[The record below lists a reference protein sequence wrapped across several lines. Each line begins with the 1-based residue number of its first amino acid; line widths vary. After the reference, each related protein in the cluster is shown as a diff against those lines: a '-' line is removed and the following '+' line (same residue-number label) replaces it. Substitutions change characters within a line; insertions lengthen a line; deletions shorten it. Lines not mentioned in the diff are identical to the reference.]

1 MNIIFLLLSGKCE
14 NRMPCVD
21 FPQNWETKDKK
32 DKIRQRPK
40 RASNIAMSGQFCTLA
55 KFYRG
60 LLFVKGFDQKVG
72 ALSGGQRINS
82 LVRTPLP

>member
-1 MNIIFLLLSGKCE
+1 
-14 NRMPCVD
+14 
-21 FPQNWETKDKK
+21 
-32 DKIRQRPK
+32 
-40 RASNIAMSGQFCTLA
+40 MSGQFCTLA